1 MTMSISRHKAAVLDY
16 HQADFDDKDDPS
28 VLTIQRTSLGYD
40 GMTRMEEFNLIIDER
55 NNKHDSI
62 FMPHGAKYPFEY
74 KNYKDRE
81 DMQQFAEG
89 PERLSQAALAYMEDE
104 LSSQSNPDMMH
115 VMEKRA
121 RTIKAGKSHAS
132 TLAGPGNWFKKQDL
146 AIVIATKDGLFGMD
160 KSGAVGE
167 LNRQTETKE
176 VDAKGERIKVD
187 TIQHIRSTQP
197 SADYTF
203 VDGDKAHTAVVKS
216 TQLETV
222 EQNRA
227 TAMKGEFTDMSVT
240 IDHTHGR
247 GR

>member
-1 MTMSISRHKAAVLDY
+1 MPTSRHNAAVLDY
-16 HQADFDDKDDPS
+16 HQADFDDKNDPS
-28 VLTIQRTSLGYD
+28 VLTIQRASLGYD
-40 GMTRMEEFNLIIDER
+40 GMTRFEEFNLIIDER
-55 NNKHDSI
+55 NNKHADI
-62 FMPHGAKYPFEY
+62 IMPHGAKKPFQY
-74 KNYKDRE
+74 KDYKDRD

-104 LSSQSNPDMMH
+104 ISSQNNPDMVH

-121 RTIKAGKSHAS
+121 RTIKAGNSHAS
-132 TLAGPGNWFKKQDL
+132 TLAGRGSWFKKQDL

-160 KSGAVGE
+160 KSGAISE
-167 LNRQTETKE
+167 LDRQTETKE
-176 VDAKGERIKVD
+176 VDAKGDRIKVD
-187 TIQHIRSTQP
+187 TIQHVRNTQP

-222 EQNRA
+222 EQNKG
-227 TAMKGEFTDMSVT
+227 TAMKGEFRDMSVT
-240 IDHTHGR
+240 IDHAHGR